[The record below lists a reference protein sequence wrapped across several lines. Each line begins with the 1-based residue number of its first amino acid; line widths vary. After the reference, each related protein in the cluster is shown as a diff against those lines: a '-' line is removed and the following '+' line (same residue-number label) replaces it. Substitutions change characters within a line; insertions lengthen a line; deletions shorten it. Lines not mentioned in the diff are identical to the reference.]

1 MNAGAY
7 LAIRSATLWRNKEFI
22 MGNCGC
28 PPSTPS
34 DRYISFDNIDCAGNA
49 RRLMVMIYRHI
60 DQPAR
65 NNAFWDYFRQK
76 AAGGS
81 GPAPDDLFLIHCH
94 LNQIRELFEA
104 WDDQEALRL
113 LDQIELECC

>member
-1 MNAGAY
+1 
-7 LAIRSATLWRNKEFI
+7 

-49 RRLMVMIYRHI
+49 RRLMAMIDRHI
-60 DQPAR
+60 NQPER

-113 LDQIELECC
+113 LDQIEVECC

>member
-1 MNAGAY
+1 
-7 LAIRSATLWRNKEFI
+7 

-28 PPSTPS
+28 RPSTPS

-49 RRLMVMIYRHI
+49 HRLMAMIYRHI
-60 DQPAR
+60 NQPER

-76 AAGGS
+76 ASGGS

-113 LDQIELECC
+113 LDQIEVECC

>member
-1 MNAGAY
+1 
-7 LAIRSATLWRNKEFI
+7 

-28 PPSTPS
+28 RPSTPS

-49 RRLMVMIYRHI
+49 RRLMAMIDRHI
-60 DQPAR
+60 NQPER

-76 AAGGS
+76 ASGGS

>member
-1 MNAGAY
+1 
-7 LAIRSATLWRNKEFI
+7 

-49 RRLMVMIYRHI
+49 RRLMAMIDRHI
-60 DQPAR
+60 NQPER